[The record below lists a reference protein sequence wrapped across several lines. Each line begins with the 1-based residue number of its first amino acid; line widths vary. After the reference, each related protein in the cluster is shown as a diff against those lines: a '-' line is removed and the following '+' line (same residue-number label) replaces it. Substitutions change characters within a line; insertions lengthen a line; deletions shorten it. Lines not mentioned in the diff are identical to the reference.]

1 MLTRFLR
8 RKEQPAAA
16 DAASQVHA
24 GFALHRN
31 GDIEGALQCYRVA
44 LEREPR
50 NGDALYLCGIAEA
63 SRGKNETALDLLTR
77 ATRHDPA
84 NGHAWFALGELLRAG
99 GDPVGAAEA
108 LRAGLAQDPDNPSR
122 YDQLA
127 ELRIATGAPCDAEA
141 AARRAIEIDPDHAEG
156 WIALGAAL
164 RAQGLSR
171 QATECF
177 QRACQLDPDAAAA
190 WNNRLLTL
198 NYVDD
203 VPAEH
208 VAAAHLDF
216 GARFARRTGDI
227 VRSAAPPADR
237 PLRVGFVSADFGHHV
252 VSFFL
257 EPVLAALDRSAIE
270 AFCYF
275 NGAREDEQS
284 LRLRALV
291 PHWRSIANL
300 DDASA
305 LALIRDDRLD
315 IAVDLSG
322 HTAGNRL
329 PLFAQRLAPV
339 QTTWLGYPATT
350 GLAAMDYRLTD
361 ALADPPGMTEAFHS
375 ERLMRLPHGFLC
387 FQPRADAPAVTAL
400 PAATSGGLTFASFN
414 NLAKLTD
421 TALSAWGRIL
431 DQVPHSRLLL
441 KGRGLEE
448 ANLCRAI
455 ATRFGNAGGD
465 AGRLVM
471 EGIRAPHEA
480 HLARYGEVDV
490 ALDSMPYCG
499 TTTTCEALWMGVPV
513 VTLAG
518 ASHAA
523 RVGASLLGGI
533 GHREWI
539 AEGLQQYVDIAVRL
553 ASDTATLARLRA
565 NLRAEFAAASLVDAH
580 RFARQLEAAF
590 REMVQRC

>member
-8 RKEQPAAA
+8 RRDLPAAT
-16 DAASQVHA
+16 DATSQVHA
-24 GFALHRN
+24 GFALHRI
-31 GDIEGALQCYRVA
+31 GDIEGALRCYRLA
-44 LEREPR
+44 LELQPR
-50 NGDALYLCGIAEA
+50 NGDALYLCGIAET
-63 SRGKNETALDLLTR
+63 SRGETDAALDLLTR
-77 ATRHDPA
+77 ATQHDA
-84 NGHAWFALGELLRAG
+84 TNAHAWFALGELLRAR
-99 GDPVGAAEA
+99 GDPVRAAEA
-108 LRAGLAQDPDNPSR
+108 LEAGLARDPNDPAR

-127 ELRIATGAPCDAEA
+127 ELRIATGAPCGAEA
-141 AARRAIEIDPDHAEG
+141 AARTAIELDPAHAEG

-177 QRACQLDPDAAAA
+177 ERACELDPNAAAA
-190 WNNRLLTL
+190 WHNRLLTL

-203 VPAEH
+203 LPAAH

-216 GARFARRTGDI
+216 GARFEQRPGDI
-227 VRSAAPPADR
+227 FRTAAPPADR

-252 VSFFL
+252 VSFFI

-284 LRLRALV
+284 RRLRALV

-305 LALIRDDRLD
+305 LALIRDDLLD

-329 PLFAQRLAPV
+329 PLFAQRIAPV

-350 GLAAMDYRLTD
+350 GLATMDYRLTD

-375 ERLMRLPHGFLC
+375 ERLMRLPDGFLC

-400 PAATSGGLTFASFN
+400 PAATSGRVTFASFN
-414 NLAKLTD
+414 NLAKLTE
-421 TALSAWGRIL
+421 TALGAWGRIL
-431 DQVPHSRLLL
+431 EQVPDSRLLL
-441 KGRGLEE
+441 KGHGLEE
-448 ANLCRAI
+448 ASLCRAL
-455 ATRFGNAGGD
+455 ATRFANAGGD
-465 AGRLVM
+465 AGRLTM

-523 RVGASLLGGI
+523 RVGASLLDGI
-533 GHREWI
+533 GHGEWI
-539 AEGLQQYVDIAVRL
+539 AEDLQQYVDIAVRL
-553 ASDTATLARLRA
+553 ASDTAMLAKLRA
-565 NLRAEFAAASLVDAH
+565 SLRAEFAAASLVDAH
-580 RFARQLEAAF
+580 RFARELESAL
-590 REMVQRC
+590 REMVQAC